1 MKIRKA
7 CQESSRDMERQKHQ
21 LEDVT
26 KTTETHLTK
35 SGNVAICG
43 VMQWRKNRN
52 KALIIPLE
60 LVTMVSVHFMHE
72 WTWLRHCEN
81 VDIETVHGELINF
94 P

>member
-1 MKIRKA
+1 
-7 CQESSRDMERQKHQ
+7 MERQKHQ

-26 KTTETHLTK
+26 KTTETHLAK
-35 SGNVAICG
+35 SGNEKICKYILQY
-43 VMQWRKNRN
+43 VVRCNRRKNRN

-60 LVTMVSVHFMHE
+60 LVTMVSVHFTHE

-81 VDIETVHGELINF
+81 VDIETVQDELINF